1 MTITAPNVLTSIGN
15 VSLLSGTAAAAA
27 VNSND
32 SAASLFKTALNGVLS
47 EKALDFESLAA
58 AEYPTLCGDEV
69 SAVDEAESAE
79 EDVSETEDGDTELIT
94 SCFECPVKHKCE
106 HHIKGGND
114 ILADNGWA
122 IKVNKR
128 GFHLNKEVQPP
139 QTAFVKPADRTVIY
153 DFTNIYFPAEFKKRR
168 VN

>member
-1 MTITAPNVLTSIGN
+1 MTITAPTVLTSIGN
-15 VSLLSGTAAAAA
+15 ASLLSGTAAAAA
-27 VNSND
+27 LNSND
-32 SAASLFKTALNGVLS
+32 SAASQFKAALNGVMS
-47 EKALDFESLAA
+47 EKELNLDSLALV
-58 AEYPTLCGDEV
+58 EYPKLCGDEV
-69 SAVDEAESAE
+69 SAADEAESAE

-139 QTAFVKPADRTVIY
+139 QTEFIKSADRTVIY
-153 DFTNIYFPAEFKKRR
+153 DFTNIYLPSELKKRR